1 MPLLLSIMPQTAFV
15 STETF
20 TQDEFEAWLADLP
33 SGDVNHYELI
43 NGRVVMSPPAGWP
56 HGNIEARIV
65 RALSNCTALHHLGEV
80 VGSSAGYRL
89 PSGDTLEPDVS
100 FISFARLQAGPAP
113 RRGKFLE
120 IVPNLVVEILSDST
134 AASDRGEKKAIYER
148 NGVEEYWLVD
158 SDRRVIT
165 LFRLSAG
172 QYGPPLTFGPADSLT
187 SVVLPQLTLPVS
199 EVFV

>member
-1 MPLLLSIMPQTAFV
+1 MPQTAFV

-33 SGDVNHYELI
+33 SWDGNHYELI

-65 RALSNCTALHHLGEV
+65 RALGNCAALHRLGEV
-80 VGSSAGYRL
+80 LGSSAGYRL

-100 FISFARLQAGPAP
+100 FISSVRLQAGPAP
-113 RRGKFLE
+113 QRGKFLE
-120 IVPNLVVEILSDST
+120 IVPNPVVEILSGPT
-134 AASDRGEKKAIYER
+134 AARDRGEKKAIYER

-158 SDRRVIT
+158 SGRQLIP

-187 SVVLPQLTLPVS
+187 SVVLPQLTVTVS